1 MGALGYGLVPV
12 LVTGLGAGLAG
23 ALGKLALDALVQREV
38 PEAVRTSAFARS
50 ETVLQ
55 LAWVAG
61 GAVGITIPLSGRWG
75 LAVAAAALVVV
86 LAVTVRTLARTRRPA
101 A

>member
-1 MGALGYGLVPV
+1 
-12 LVTGLGAGLAG
+12 
-23 ALGKLALDALVQREV
+23 ALDALVQREV
-38 PEAVRTSAFARS
+38 PEEVRTSAFARS

-86 LAVTVRTLARTRRPA
+86 LGVTVRTLARTRRPVS
-101 A
+101 